1 MLPDTINPNVSLLD
15 SDHQQVNFGRWMHQC
30 ELIKSFY
37 SATSVFVIQS
47 IHSGFEIIVSS
58 MNETPLFTSG
68 TLYPLD
74 FSLFKQCV
82 YSKPEGDYQNLA
94 RFMLDELPRDFDGIQ
109 YILSRP
115 IAWPDGS
122 QFGALCVLNPH
133 MTDPLSNA
141 AMLEPFQILLQQDL
155 SLLCQ
160 YHRIESLSMRD
171 QETGMLN
178 HYGFVM
184 MAPRQLNLGRRFG
197 AHAGIIFFELQSPKD
212 TEKPLEE
219 KHHRLLGNLIQDTIR
234 TADVAAHYT
243 ATQFVVLVFVD
254 SERDVIHIMK
264 RVEKQLEQQNH
275 ALKLDSSYSFF
286 TPESSAKL
294 APMMEGARSQLISM
308 RPAVTETTAPSAS
321 ATNPS
326 AINSSTI
333 NSSTIDSSLYDNPAA
348 DSAEL

>member
-1 MLPDTINPNVSLLD
+1 MLPDAINPNVSLLD

-37 SATSVFVIQS
+37 NATSVFVIQS
-47 IHSGFEIIVSS
+47 IDSGLEIIVSS
-58 MNETPLFTSG
+58 MNDTQRFTAG

-74 FSLFKQCV
+74 SAVFKQCV
-82 YSKPEGDYQNLA
+82 DSKPEGNYQSLA
-94 RFMLDELPRDFDGIQ
+94 QFMLDELPRNFDGIL

-133 MTDPLSNA
+133 MASPLINA

-184 MAPRQLNLGRRFG
+184 MAPRQLSLGRRFG
-197 AHAGIIFFELQSPKD
+197 AHAGIIFIELQCAIN
-212 TEKPLEE
+212 TEKNLAE

-254 SERDVIHIMK
+254 SERDVTHIIK
-264 RVEKQLEQQNH
+264 RVEKQLEQQDH
-275 ALKLDSSYSFF
+275 SLKLDSSYSFF

-294 APMMEGARSQLISM
+294 APMMEEARNKLISM
-308 RPAVTETTAPSAS
+308 RPVAVLKPTAPSTNTS
-321 ATNPS
+321 A
-326 AINSSTI
+326 
-333 NSSTIDSSLYDNPAA
+333 SSL
-348 DSAEL
+348 